1 MKGGESLKLLLRVAF
16 LGTNY
21 AGYQVQKNGNT
32 IQNELNR
39 ATETLLGFPC
49 DIVGCS
55 RTDSGVHARD
65 FCCTVTKKGEESLET
80 NLPAERFPRA
90 ICNILPEDI
99 GVFSAEWVENGFHP
113 RYDVKY
119 KEYVYNIW
127 NRAERDP
134 FLAGQVY
141 QERILIDDDGFRRM
155 QVAAEGYA
163 GTHDF
168 SAFMAAGST
177 VSTTVRTVHY
187 ARVERKGDLITFS
200 VAADGFLYNMVRIM
214 AGTLIDVAHGRIS
227 PDAIPSIL
235 ASKNR
240 ANAGFTAPPQGLCL
254 NKVVY

>member
-1 MKGGESLKLLLRVAF
+1 MLRVAF

-32 IQNELNR
+32 IQNELNK
-39 ATETLLGFPC
+39 ATEALLGFPC

-80 NLPAERFPRA
+80 SLPADRFPRA
-90 ICNILPEDI
+90 ICNLLPEDI
-99 GVFSAEWVENGFHP
+99 GVFSAEWVENDFHP

-134 FLAGQVY
+134 FLAGQAY
-141 QERILIDDDGFRRM
+141 QERILIDDDGFKRM
-155 QVAAEGYA
+155 QSAAEGYV

-227 PDAIPSIL
+227 PDAIPGIL

>member
-1 MKGGESLKLLLRVAF
+1 MLRVAF

-32 IQNELNR
+32 VQNELNK
-39 ATETLLGFPC
+39 ATEALLGFPC

-65 FCCTVTKKGEESLET
+65 FCCTVTKKGESSLVT
-80 NLPAERFPRA
+80 SLPAERFPRA
-90 ICNILPEDI
+90 ICNLLPEDI
-99 GVFSAEWVENGFHP
+99 GVFSAKWVEDDFHP

-119 KEYVYNIW
+119 KEYVYRIW

-134 FLAGQVY
+134 FTVGQTSG
-141 QERILIDDDGFRRM
+141 ERIVIDDEGFRRM
-155 QVAAEGYA
+155 QNAARDYV

-168 SAFMAAGST
+168 TSFMAAGST
-177 VSTTVRTVHY
+177 VSTTVRTVQY
-187 ARVERKGDLITFS
+187 ASVTRDGDMITFA

-214 AGTLIDVAHGRIS
+214 AGTLIDIAHGRIKE
-227 PDAIPSIL
+227 DAIPEIL
-235 ASKNR
+235 EKKNR
-240 ANAGFTAPPQGLCL
+240 AAAGFTAPPQGLCL